1 MNDRDGS
8 TRGTAHQS
16 AHRRAICERLACAAI
31 LLLAVPG
38 AAEAKAANP
47 KPAERGA
54 MIPARPLLNLRVDI
68 ESCQYDLFVN
78 GGLVMRNMAGTPA
91 HEEQPIN
98 HFVRSGSNDIE
109 VLLYPDPDAPDA
121 SEVKVSLVIKDAEH
135 AEAPGVTALVLA
147 HSAKAGAA
155 NPTAGSTPAGV
166 FDSRRGFEKPAD
178 SGDVKVGPAK
188 FRHLPVHRDPL
199 DMLSRTFDMHLPFPE
214 WAFFKGEKMKQG
226 WEYETK
232 DALKAGYA
240 QVLPAYVQLAS
251 LLEKHDV
258 NAFVDACEER
268 SREMDVAFYK
278 TAGETRRRLTEELKT
293 AFADP
298 TLKLEPTTPPPGKF
312 WRYSVGSKGNLIALT
327 QGDRGSSVIGYEST
341 NGSLYRL
348 GFPVTF
354 RKQGDRFIVTR

>member
-1 MNDRDGS
+1 MNDTDR
-8 TRGTAHQS
+8 S
-16 AHRRAICERLACAAI
+16 ANRRAFLERLVCAAL

-38 AAEAKAANP
+38 AADAKATNP
-47 KPAERGA
+47 KLSERGT

-78 GGLVMRNMAGTPA
+78 GGLVMRNIAGTPA
-91 HEEQPIN
+91 HEDQPIN
-98 HFVRSGSNDIE
+98 HFVRSGSNEIE
-109 VLLYPDPDAPDA
+109 VLIYVDPDAPDA
-121 SEVKVSLVIKDAEH
+121 GEVKVSLVIKDADH
-135 AEAPGVTALVLA
+135 DQAPGVTALVLA
-147 HSAKAGAA
+147 HKAGAA
-155 NPTAGSTPAGV
+155 EPTAGSTPAGV

-178 SGDVKVGPAK
+178 KGDFKVGPAK

-199 DMLSRTFDMHLPFPE
+199 DMVSRTFDVHLPFPE

-240 QVLPAYVQLAS
+240 QILPAYVQLAS

-258 NAFVDACEER
+258 NGFVDACEER
-268 SREMDVAFYK
+268 SREMDLAFYK

-293 AFADP
+293 ALADP

-327 QGDRGSSVIGYEST
+327 QGDRGSAVIGFEST
-341 NGSLYRL
+341 NGSVYRL